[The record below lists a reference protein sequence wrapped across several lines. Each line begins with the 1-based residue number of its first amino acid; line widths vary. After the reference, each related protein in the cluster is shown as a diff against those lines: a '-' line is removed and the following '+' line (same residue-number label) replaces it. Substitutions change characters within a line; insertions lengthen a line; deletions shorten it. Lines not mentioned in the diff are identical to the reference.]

1 MKFKKNHKLQQIQ
14 MFKFKHQK
22 ENMNLHNYL
31 KQPQK
36 QQKLQILSKPKP
48 NHQNENMNHQNHKI
62 QQKLHK
68 FKQFQKGNTNLQK
81 SQKLSQKQRM

>member
-1 MKFKKNHKLQQIQ
+1 MSKV
-14 MFKFKHQK
+14 KHQK
-22 ENMNLHNYL
+22 ENMNLHNNL

-68 FKQFQKGNTNLQK
+68 FKQFQKGNMNRQK
-81 SQKLSQKQRM
+81 SPKLSPKKRM